1 MGNQTSA
8 LIGLLSMAQ
17 DKLVS
22 NFAFDF
28 AKYEVFH
35 SEAQSLID
43 TLRSDLDEIEL
54 SSTVN
59 TAFAL
64 VSEID
69 SLI

>member
-1 MGNQTSA
+1 MKNQINA
-8 LIGLLSMAQ
+8 LIGLLSISQ

-22 NFAFDF
+22 YFAFDF
-28 AKYEVFH
+28 ARYEVIY

-43 TLRSDLDEIEL
+43 ALRSGLDEDEL

-64 VSEID
+64 VKEIEGL
-69 SLI
+69 S

>member
-1 MGNQTSA
+1 MKNQINA
-8 LIGLLSMAQ
+8 LIGLLSISQ
-17 DKLVS
+17 DNLAS

-28 AKYEVFH
+28 AKYEVIY

-43 TLRSDLDEIEL
+43 ALRGGLDEDEL

-64 VSEID
+64 VKEIEGL
-69 SLI
+69 S